1 MHRAAQ
7 EGLYNRP
14 PDMQNEPTRVD
25 VRFLVSGDTAVV
37 VEFGDRVDREL
48 SERVLALSAAVHAAN
63 VRGVIE
69 CVPTYRSL
77 MVLHDPLAVSSAELI
92 RTLELLVQRGA
103 TATHDARLWLIPAS
117 YDEAHAPDLAEVA
130 ARTGL
135 SEDEVIGLHTSA
147 VFHVYMLGFVPG
159 FPYMGDLPASLV
171 LPRRTDPRVKVPA
184 GSIAIAAGQTAV
196 YPVESPGGWHLIG
209 ATPVRLFDV
218 QWSEPALL
226 APGDKVRFVRVSPGE
241 FDDIRGA
248 VERDAYRAPCES
260 WTA

>member
-1 MHRAAQ
+1 M
-7 EGLYNRP
+7 
-14 PDMQNEPTRVD
+14 D

-48 SERVLALSAAVHAAN
+48 SERVLGLSAAVHVAN
-63 VRGVIE
+63 VNGVVE

-77 MVLHDPLAVSSAELI
+77 MVLHDPLAISSAELI
-92 RTLELLVQRGA
+92 RTLELLVERGA
-103 TATHDARLWLIPAS
+103 TARRDARLWLIPAS
-117 YDEAHAPDLAEVA
+117 YDEAHAPDLADVA
-130 ARTGL
+130 VRTGL
-135 SEDEVIGLHTSA
+135 SEDEVIALHTSA
-147 VFHVYMLGFVPG
+147 VFHVYMIGFSPG

-218 QWSEPALL
+218 QWPEPALL
-226 APGDKVRFVRVSPGE
+226 APGDKVRFVRVSQDE
-241 FDDIRGA
+241 FEEIRSA
-248 VERDAYRAPCES
+248 VERDAYRVPCES
-260 WTA
+260 RAA